1 MDLTFPDKHPD
12 EEIFAVVRKHT
23 VVYAKLAIGFFI
35 LVVLPPALFFY
46 LWFSAH
52 SMQENFFLNSS
63 LLLFACLYFLYGM
76 LYTCIKWIDEEFDIF
91 IVTNQRLIDITQI
104 SFFRRTESSTPL
116 EHIQDI
122 TSSVNGIVP
131 TLFGYGDLTIKTA
144 AGATSDFF
152 IDRVPDPA
160 ATARNIMSWVKD
172 RREKI
177 QGQPSEDS

>member
-1 MDLTFPDKHPD
+1 MDFNFPDRHPD
-12 EEIFAVVRKHT
+12 EEILTIVRKHT
-23 VVYAKLAIGFFI
+23 VVYAKLVIGFLI
-35 LVVLPPALFFY
+35 LVVLPPA
-46 LWFSAH
+46 
-52 SMQENFFLNSS
+52 FFLFLWLPAHPMQANYFLNFS

-76 LYTCIKWIDEEFDIF
+76 LYTCIQWIDEEFDIF
-91 IVTNQRLIDITQI
+91 IVTNERLIDITQI

-160 ATARNIMSWVKD
+160 TTARNIMNWVKD
-172 RREKI
+172 RREKV
-177 QGQPSEDS
+177 QGQSSGES